1 MDTELDILKDTYE
14 IIEKI
19 GTGGGGDVYKAFHKR
34 LRTEVIIKKVHSNIV
49 GKVNTRAEADILKN
63 LKSPY
68 LPKVLDYIEVNGSVF
83 TVMEYI
89 PGKSLQKLLDEGES
103 FGQKRVLK
111 WARQLAEAVNYLH
124 SQNPPIIHSD
134 IKPDNI
140 MLTPDDD
147 ICLIDFNISL
157 SAEKGKAAVAGITN
171 GYSPPEQYPERFRKA
186 GTVQKKKEDEATV
199 LMGDE
204 ATVLMEDTPTEV
216 LKDNVVPKANPNVVL
231 IDARADIYS
240 MGATIYH
247 LLTGKKP
254 ETSLGA
260 VTPVGAVKEKKIS
273 EGMIHIVSKAMEKNP
288 ARRFQSAEDMLKMLL
303 NIHKMDKRYK
313 SFRRSREIVYSLLVI
328 LLSASI
334 ISIKFGIDKL
344 EQEKE
349 EKYTELIVQ
358 AGDYIES
365 EQYELVEGVYKQAV
379 KLYSDRNAAYHQKA
393 LALYRMENYESCI
406 QFISDYVL
414 TNSKLPL
421 DDDMAEIYY
430 ILGNSYF
437 ETENYASA
445 DIYFHKAININDGI
459 GKYYRDYA
467 VSLARNGETEQAK
480 MIVEEAIAK
489 GLSESDLHYVNCE
502 LSYMESDY
510 QGAVSE
516 AKLAVDMSEDDYIK
530 ARAYIIQS
538 KSYKEM
544 SKTDASMVDA
554 NINILKEAADKLPAS
569 YTIAVLNMLAQEYI
583 DSDRNTE
590 AIAVLNTLINNGQGT
605 YSLYYS
611 KAILYQKEQNFAGAY
626 GVYEEMI
633 DRYGENYEIYK
644 RMAFL
649 EAEVQMS
656 LENKNRDYKKFVG
669 HYEKACELYTEVS
682 EKKPDDEM
690 NTLKILYEDIKAGG
704 WLEE

>member
-68 LPKVLDYIEVNGSVF
+68 LPKVLDYIEINGNVF

-89 PGKSLQKLLDEGES
+89 PGKSLQKLLDEGQR
-103 FGQKRVLK
+103 FGQKRVVK
-111 WARQLAEAVNYLH
+111 WARQLTEAVKYLH

-140 MLTPDDD
+140 MLTPTDD

-171 GYSPPEQYPERFRKA
+171 GYSPPEQYPKSFRKIT
-186 GTVQKKKEDEATV
+186 TVQKRKEDEATV
-199 LMGDE
+199 MIHDE

-216 LKDNVVPKANPNVVL
+216 LKKEPVAKMNPNVVL

-254 ETSLGA
+254 EMSLGP
-260 VTPVGAVKEKKIS
+260 VTPVSAVNEKKIS
-273 EGMIHIVSKAMEKNP
+273 EGMIYIVSKAMEKNP
-288 ARRFQSAEDMLKMLL
+288 AKRFQSAEEMFKILQ

-313 SFRRSREIVYSLLVI
+313 SFRRRKEIVYSLLVI

-334 ISIKFGIDKL
+334 ISVKFGIDTL
-344 EQEKE
+344 EQEKK
-349 EKYTELIVQ
+349 EKYAELIIR
-358 AGDYIES
+358 AGDYIEK
-365 EQYELVEGVYKQAV
+365 EQYELVEEVYEQAV
-379 KLYSDRNAAYHQKA
+379 ELYADRNEAYHQKA
-393 LALYRMENYESCI
+393 LALYKMEEYEMCI
-406 QFISDYVL
+406 QFVYDYVL
-414 TNSKLPL
+414 ENTKLPKN
-421 DDDMAEIYY
+421 DDMAEMYY
-430 ILGNSYF
+430 ILGNCYF
-437 ETENYASA
+437 EMDNYASA
-445 DIYFHKAININDGI
+445 DVYFRDAIKINDDI

-467 VSLARNGETEQAK
+467 VSLARNNEIDKAK
-480 MIVEEAIAK
+480 TVVEEAIEK
-489 GLSESDLHYVNCE
+489 ELSESDLHYVNCE
-502 LSYMESDY
+502 LCYMESDY
-510 QGAVSE
+510 QMAVSE
-516 AKLAVDMSEDDYIK
+516 GKMAVEMSQDDYIK

-544 SKTDASMVDA
+544 SKTDISMIET
-554 NINILKEAADKLPAS
+554 NIAVLKEAADILPAS
-569 YTIAVLNMLAQEYI
+569 YTIAILNMLAQEYI
-583 DSDRNTE
+583 DSDRNE
-590 AIAVLNTLINNGQGT
+590 DAIETLDTLIDNGQGT

-611 KAILYQKEQNFAGAY
+611 KAIIYQKEQKFDEAY
-626 GVYEEMI
+626 TVYNEMI
-633 DRYGENYEIYK
+633 NKYGENYEIYK

-649 EAEVQMS
+649 EAELQMS
-656 LENKNRDYKKFVG
+656 MANKDRDYKKFVF
-669 HYEKACELYTEVS
+669 YYDKASELYAEVS
-682 EKKPDDEM
+682 DKQPDDEM